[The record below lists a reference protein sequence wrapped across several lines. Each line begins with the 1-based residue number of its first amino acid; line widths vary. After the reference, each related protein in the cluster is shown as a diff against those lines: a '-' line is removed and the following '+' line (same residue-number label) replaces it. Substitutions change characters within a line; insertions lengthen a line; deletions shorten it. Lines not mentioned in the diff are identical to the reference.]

1 MPSLA
6 LGFLDLLDDG
16 EEDGVLGVLTVV
28 FRAPAVT
35 VVTADVVT
43 SLKPRQIIF
52 LNCNIVTCLHA
63 GPLATVMSTLNSRI
77 LAVMVMI
84 QLLDHLV
91 E

>member
-43 SLKPRQIIF
+43 SLKIRS
-52 LNCNIVTCLHA
+52 N
-63 GPLATVMSTLNSRI
+63 
-77 LAVMVMI
+77 
-84 QLLDHLV
+84 
-91 E
+91 

>member
-43 SLKPRQIIF
+43 SLKIKQIILF
-52 LNCNIVTCLHA
+52 NCYIAL
-63 GPLATVMSTLNSRI
+63 
-77 LAVMVMI
+77 
-84 QLLDHLV
+84 
-91 E
+91 

>member
-35 VVTADVVT
+35 VVTADVVA
-43 SLKPRQIIF
+43 SLKIKQIILF
-52 LNCNIVTCLHA
+52 NCYIAL
-63 GPLATVMSTLNSRI
+63 
-77 LAVMVMI
+77 
-84 QLLDHLV
+84 
-91 E
+91 